1 MLCSLQSFVCALSC
15 RCGLGT
21 LSCWRGTVRAGR
33 CLAHGEGSPRLG
45 GDGQWEESWGVGVL
59 GQAGDGL
66 CFALQGMHGTLHVSD
81 RPLLHIRPESPVVV
95 LHQET
100 ARSALGC
107 RATEGLP
114 AETPKLTAP
123 HSSTLTAALC
133 LLQPWPW
140 EYPGTQPSLEMLE
153 VNRDCTSP
161 DSERRAELVCQHTA
175 CTGCPLG
182 AGSSMHKPSSPLNRA
197 GSLGSAEPGVA
208 SC

>member
-1 MLCSLQSFVCALSC
+1 M
-15 RCGLGT
+15 
-21 LSCWRGTVRAGR
+21 
-33 CLAHGEGSPRLG
+33 
-45 GDGQWEESWGVGVL
+45 GVL

-100 ARSALGC
+100 ACSALGC

-114 AETPKLTAP
+114 AETPK
-123 HSSTLTAALC
+123 LTAALC

-182 AGSSMHKPSSPLNRA
+182 AGSSTHKPSSPLNRA

>member
-153 VNRDCTSP
+153 VNRLYIP
-161 DSERRAELVCQHTA
+161 GQREK
-175 CTGCPLG
+175 G
-182 AGSSMHKPSSPLNRA
+182 RA
-197 GSLGSAEPGVA
+197 GVPAYCLHWLPFGRWQQHAQTQQPPEQGWLPGQ
-208 SC
+208 C